1 MRRNG
6 ATGLGSAS
14 ERAGRTTGSMND
26 SPKRAPVGG
35 YGWAATTLDACFEQ
49 ATPPWE
55 HVLPSSLLRRLAPV
69 LST

>member
-1 MRRNG
+1 
-6 ATGLGSAS
+6 
-14 ERAGRTTGSMND
+14 MND

-55 HVLPSSLLRRLAPV
+55 HVLPSSRLRRLAPV